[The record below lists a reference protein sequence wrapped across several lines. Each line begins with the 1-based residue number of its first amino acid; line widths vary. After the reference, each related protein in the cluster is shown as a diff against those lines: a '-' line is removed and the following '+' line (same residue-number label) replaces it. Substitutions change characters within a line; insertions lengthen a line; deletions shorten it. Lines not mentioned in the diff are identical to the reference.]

1 MQLNT
6 IDHKAIHVSQNDHT
20 LLKDFIFFSF
30 LVGDALDID
39 DTSLSSSTE
48 DENETVIKEM
58 MQHVE
63 NDTASALMDDV
74 DHEEEVSND
83 DGDDDDVDDVI
94 QDPNYT
100 PTCDDSSTPEN
111 ESNLTTAATTSEQQH
126 QDEDVDLNNS
136 GKKKRNKRLSPST
149 WKQNESKQ
157 KRLKGLSYK
166 SKCGKEVSAKAMGPP
181 CNSKFCQRVST
192 RDCQVLTKEQ
202 RQWVFDKIW
211 AMNSWEERR
220 LYVTTLVT
228 KVNIKQKKVAEGSR
242 RNSSLSYQLQLED
255 RTSVNVCKALFSST
269 LGLPERTITE
279 WLNDPINPVKQAAAP
294 SKSGPKSG
302 KQTKVEPDVK
312 DFIKNWL
319 RDLPSVDSHYCRS
332 TATYKDKRFLYPGTT
347 ISQLHRY
354 YQQAAAAAG
363 LRAVGV
369 QYFTTL
375 FHEENYSVF
384 IPRKDQC
391 DVCVSYKHGNISK
404 ADYDTHVTKKDE
416 ARQEK
421 SRDKDS
427 ATEEKSLWTMD
438 LQAVLLCPKTQAS
451 SQYYKKKLQVHNFT
465 LFNLA
470 SKEGYCYVWDESEG
484 DLCSEV
490 FAHLQYH
497 HFEGV
502 IQGHPELK
510 EIIVWSDGC
519 GYQNRN
525 ACVANAYSE
534 LARKYGVLITQK
546 YLVAGHTQME
556 CDSMDSTIERKIV
569 ADIFTPRD
577 YVIILQTAR
586 IRPSPYH
593 VKVLKH
599 DEFLKLNA
607 SHFLSIRPGKKA
619 GDLTVHD
626 LRALQFSSEGKVHFK
641 LSFSEASVWEELPQR
656 VQAPNGPMAWI
667 RLPCALPI
675 QERKFQDLQ
684 SMKPIMPA
692 ECHHFFD
699 NLPHKYDSV
708 KNPAQK
714 SWKK

>member
-1 MQLNT
+1 M
-6 IDHKAIHVSQNDHT
+6 
-20 LLKDFIFFSF
+20 
-30 LVGDALDID
+30 VGDALDID
-39 DTSLSSSTE
+39 NTSLSSSTE

-166 SKCGKEVSAKAMGPP
+166 SKCSKEVSAKAMGPP

-363 LRAVGV
+363 LRESSIS
-369 QYFTTL
+369 QLCSMRRTILYL
-375 FHEENYSVF
+375 FHGKISVMF
-384 IPRKDQC
+384 VFHTNMGISVRLIMTHMSPRRMKRGKRNPGTRILLLKRSLFGQWTC
-391 DVCVSYKHGNISK
+391 KLCYCVQKPKPAASI
-404 ADYDTHVTKKDE
+404 TKKNC
-416 ARQEK
+416 RSITLPCSTWHQK
-421 SRDKDS
+421 K
-427 ATEEKSLWTMD
+427 ATAMFGTNQKVT
-438 LQAVLLCPKTQAS
+438 
-451 SQYYKKKLQVHNFT
+451 
-465 LFNLA
+465 
-470 SKEGYCYVWDESEG
+470 
-484 DLCSEV
+484 
-490 FAHLQYH
+490 
-497 HFEGV
+497 
-502 IQGHPELK
+502 
-510 EIIVWSDGC
+510 
-519 GYQNRN
+519 
-525 ACVANAYSE
+525 CVA
-534 LARKYGVLITQK
+534 R
-546 YLVAGHTQME
+546 YLH
-556 CDSMDSTIERKIV
+556 
-569 ADIFTPRD
+569 IFSI
-577 YVIILQTAR
+577 IIL
-586 IRPSPYH
+586 
-593 VKVLKH
+593 KV
-599 DEFLKLNA
+599 
-607 SHFLSIRPGKKA
+607 
-619 GDLTVHD
+619 
-626 LRALQFSSEGKVHFK
+626 
-641 LSFSEASVWEELPQR
+641 
-656 VQAPNGPMAWI
+656 
-667 RLPCALPI
+667 
-675 QERKFQDLQ
+675 
-684 SMKPIMPA
+684 
-692 ECHHFFD
+692 
-699 NLPHKYDSV
+699 
-708 KNPAQK
+708 
-714 SWKK
+714 